1 MNLKA
6 FVSNRVRAVWL
17 RADLG
22 FVQEQSYPF
31 QRRVGVHLTRRFAQ
45 LDEACTEGA
54 DGRDEALKRIASDEE
69 YALSALQQTGSSDEY
84 ASRIVLNWIGAYSAL
99 RQDPEFYELVETS
112 LWSFIN
118 GVLTPGQVAELIGI
132 PDPDPLNRREF
143 PKAEPASSVEVS
155 QHENDKKEGD
165 NHVEENDR

>member
-31 QRRVGVHLTRRFAQ
+31 QRRVAVHLTRRFAQ
-45 LDEACTEGA
+45 LDEACAEGA

-69 YALSALQQTGSSDEY
+69 YALSSLQQTGSSDEY
-84 ASRIVLNWIGAYSAL
+84 ASRIVLHWIAAYSSL
-99 RQDPEFYELVETS
+99 GPDPEFYELVETS
-112 LWSFIN
+112 LWTFIN
-118 GVLTPGQVAELIGI
+118 GVLTPGQVAELMGI
-132 PDPDPLNRREF
+132 PDPDPARRRQQ
-143 PKAEPASSVEVS
+143 PLVEPASRIMVS
-155 QHENDKKEGD
+155 QDENDKKKGD